1 MPPTRSTKPSASSSS
16 KNAGSTSN
24 AKSRKTI
31 DLSSKSAAN
40 AANINKG
47 VVKPISDFL
56 SLFPKISPSPSP
68 VPIPSQNVTRSA
80 KGKEK
85 DSPIGLTQSNSD
97 AGYLWVDMYEPQTQD
112 QLAVHK
118 KKTHQVEEWL
128 IGALGPRDGL
138 RRYRRLLVLSGPAGS
153 GKTATLKVFSKEM
166 GFEII
171 EWKNTIGEKYVED
184 DDSLEYESLVT
195 KFQTF
200 LDRATS
206 YESLRLGPSSSSTS
220 KRPDQFHAQSTH
232 IILFED
238 LPNILHIPTREA
250 FHTALTAFAK
260 AEEMPSAPI
269 VIVISDTGLRGEAGD
284 DDLLSSNSY
293 GWRSRN
299 ASEVV
304 DVRTV
309 IPPDILKNTA
319 YCVHIPF
326 NPISVTLL
334 RKALNSILDRHFS
347 SPAGASSMRPS
358 KEVVDMVVDS
368 SNGDIRSAIMALQFA
383 CVINLPG
390 KKGSNP
396 KSKSKAA
403 KVAAISAKGM
413 QVINYRGVLALE
425 AMTRREQS
433 LALFHLLGKILYNKR
448 YGDPEDKDDPP
459 RDPPE
464 PPVHLREEHS
474 RRLSKV
480 DTNVL
485 YADSPVDTS
494 LLSLYVHQNYTQYCN
509 DVDEC
514 DGVMSWLSISDT
526 IGEGDAWP
534 FNASLIPH
542 SFQLLT
548 LGTLHAL
555 PSPVERRGQKNF
567 KPNFFEVL
575 KKKRDAEDGVADVRT
590 WLENAEVADEEIKH
604 GGGGHGGWGGQWTNN
619 SIVCEL
625 GGVLKSLNARGA
637 PPRTHQAFSSMQWD
651 LRDPSMIL
659 KYAEDDEPLDRAE
672 GLANRDPAEEEE
684 ERQQRLKA
692 LIGDKKGKD
701 ESQVSKEQ
709 HGWLSDDDIED
720 FGD

>member
-128 IGALGPRDGL
+128 MGALGPRDGL
-138 RRYRRLLVLSGPAGS
+138 RRFRRLLVLSGPAGS

-171 EWKNTIGEKYVED
+171 EWKNTIGEKYMED

-319 YCVHIPF
+319 YCVHIP
-326 NPISVTLL
+326 
-334 RKALNSILDRHFS
+334 
-347 SPAGASSMRPS
+347 
-358 KEVVDMVVDS
+358 
-368 SNGDIRSAIMALQFA
+368 
-383 CVINLPG
+383 
-390 KKGSNP
+390 
-396 KSKSKAA
+396 
-403 KVAAISAKGM
+403 
-413 QVINYRGVLALE
+413 LE

-534 FNASLIPH
+534 LNASLIPH

-575 KKKRDAEDGVADVRT
+575 KKKRDAEDSVIDVRT
-590 WLENAEVADEEIKH
+590 WLENAEVGDEEIKH